1 MPAIMLSLKKLLH
14 AKSID
19 DRFLHDTILSTG
31 MENLI
36 AKIIAYSTLAITVGF
51 CVGLGI
57 RWGIRANRREK
68 QYLRK
73 IDYLEDGFVYHD
85 FLEDTQVRWADIKK
99 VEAKIETHNTYAGK
113 YTRGKTKNNIVIN
126 ITTGQ
131 TDFSIFPEDFENVD
145 FDKFVSTLE
154 RQVHAINSQFMGIT
168 GDIEKFCS
176 ALKARRTEVDA
187 TEEVQEKEF
196 DRRFEIRIAALGHPA
211 TPKER
216 ITIAKELQREMK
228 KEKRRTGSE

>member
-1 MPAIMLSLKKLLH
+1 
-14 AKSID
+14 
-19 DRFLHDTILSTG
+19 
-31 MENLI
+31 MENTI
-36 AKIIAYSTLAITVGF
+36 ARIIAYSTVGITVGL

-57 RWGIRANRREK
+57 RWGIRANLREK

-99 VEAKIETHNTYAGK
+99 VEAKIETHNLYAGK
-113 YTRGKTKNNIVIN
+113 YTRGRTKNNIVMN

-131 TDFSIFPEDFENVD
+131 TDFSIFPEDFENVN
-145 FDKFVSTLE
+145 FDKFVSTME
-154 RQVHAINSQFMGIT
+154 QQVHAINSQFMGIT
-168 GDIEKFCS
+168 GDIEKFRS

-187 TEEVQEKEF
+187 IEEAQEKEF
-196 DRRFEIRIAALGHPA
+196 DRRFEIWIAALGHPA
-211 TPKER
+211 SPKER